1 MFKYQFLINN
11 ISKLILKSNSGITI
25 LTIILLLFLVYSSL
39 VIVVL
44 VSKSKN
50 NNSIFTLAQAKKK
63 NLIISLSSSFHQ
75 STTTTTPNTSSTSNT
90 VRAFSSQQQQSQSL
104 LPYEEKNQQGTTFNG
119 LNNDKVVILTFG
131 DGLEGQ
137 YLYAKPILDKYGFK
151 ANFFVT
157 CNRVGTNSKMNWQEI
172 VQLYNEGHVI
182 GSKTMDYGTKAI
194 QHKDLNHLSAND
206 LEYEVG
212 QSKQC
217 LLDHGIN
224 TTFFAVPKNVA
235 SNNQTVINTI
245 AKYYDLAINGHSSL
259 MFLHC
264 NGPNL
269 DDNSP
274 PQTNCKTYSDDGTLT
289 PANRYSI
296 GEWSMQYIEDR
307 NSYTNSQMFE
317 KFISELNRQQKFNKD
332 GIINAIPIIGYH
344 NINATIP
351 DASYTTESSATSL
364 NLFEA
369 EMKYLHD
376 NGFRVITFAD
386 LGYDENNN
394 SLYIKKPTSIG

>member
-1 MFKYQFLINN
+1 M
-11 ISKLILKSNSGITI
+11 KSNIDI
-25 LTIILLLFLVYSSL
+25 AFLAIIMLLLLTSSSL
-39 VIVVL
+39 VIVFLANEDGIIV
-44 VSKSKN
+44 
-50 NNSIFTLAQAKKK
+50 TLSQAKKK
-63 NLIISLSSSFHQ
+63 KPISSSLSHH
-75 STTTTTPNTSSTSNT
+75 STTTITTPDTSSSNT
-90 VRAFSSQQQQSQSL
+90 ENAFPQSQRQQSQSL
-104 LPYEEKNQQGTTFNG
+104 SPYGEKNQQGTAFNG

-131 DGLEGQ
+131 DGLESQ
-137 YLYAKPILDKYGFK
+137 YLYAKPILDKYGYK

-157 CNRVGTNSKMNWQEI
+157 CNKVGTTNSKMTWQEI

-182 GSKTMDYGTKAI
+182 GSKTMNYGTKI
-194 QHKDLNHLSAND
+194 MQNKDLNHLSSNE